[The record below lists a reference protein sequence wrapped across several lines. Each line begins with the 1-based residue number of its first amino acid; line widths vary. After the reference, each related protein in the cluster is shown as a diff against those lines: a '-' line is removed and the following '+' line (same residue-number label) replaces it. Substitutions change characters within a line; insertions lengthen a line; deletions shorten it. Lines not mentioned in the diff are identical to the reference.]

1 MKPILTVRNPVAQLF
16 LYVGEL
22 LKKNKGIY
30 VNPISRLFGVV
41 SFVRSDFNTCLKTG
55 QVVSDVFCLPS
66 NYRKDVPP
74 KSKKSFKHKSVP
86 SDGHVLIA
94 AHGPLNVL
102 FKLPITE
109 ISEVNDHKSV
119 IIFSI
124 ITPL

>member
-1 MKPILTVRNPVAQLF
+1 M
-16 LYVGEL
+16 
-22 LKKNKGIY
+22 
-30 VNPISRLFGVV
+30 
-41 SFVRSDFNTCLKTG
+41 
-55 QVVSDVFCLPS
+55 VSDVFCLPS